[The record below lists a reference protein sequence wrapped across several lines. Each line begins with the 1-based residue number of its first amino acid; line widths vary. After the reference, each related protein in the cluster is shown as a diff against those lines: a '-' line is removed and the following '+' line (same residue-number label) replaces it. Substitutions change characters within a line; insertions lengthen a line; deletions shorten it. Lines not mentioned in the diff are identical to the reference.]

1 MKSSIESAYAT
12 ALSSTFKIVA
22 PIKRN
27 IIKTE
32 CEVHIFIQKQALNIL
47 KVNGYENEYNFF
59 MKYIYQLNQGL
70 VWADQDFK
78 CYHHF
83 YNPRFNKGKFGYEEN
98 AMTLS
103 RIYYNKSLEYLSLGN
118 YERAMF
124 YFGAA
129 CHIVQDLTIPQHAKG
144 KLLDNHR
151 NFELYVKANYK
162 SNNKFKTED
171 GPIYFNNIEDYIEYN
186 STEAL
191 KIDYMYGSLSNLTTR
206 FYLTAIKA
214 ITISQRTTAGCLIMF
229 YNDILL
235 NGYKKH

>member
-1 MKSSIESAYAT
+1 MRDALENVYAT
-12 ALSSTFKIVA
+12 ALSNTFKIVA

-27 IIKTE
+27 IIKTD
-32 CEVHIFIQKQALNIL
+32 CEVHIFIQENALNIL
-47 KVNGYENEYNFF
+47 KVNGYQLEYEFF
-59 MKYIYQLNQGL
+59 EMYMPQINKGL

-83 YNPRFNKGKFGYEEN
+83 YNPKLQKGKFGYDDN
-98 AMTLS
+98 ALTVAKS
-103 RIYYNKSLEYLSLGN
+103 YYDRSIKYLSIGN

-151 NFELYVKANYK
+151 QFEVYVKSNYK
-162 SNNKFKTED
+162 KMKRFKTED
-171 GPIYFNNIEDYIEYN
+171 KPILLNSIDSYIEYN
-186 STEAL
+186 ANL
-191 KIDYMYGSLSNLTTR
+191 GLNLDYMYRNITDLTTK

-214 ITISQRTTAGCLIMF
+214 ITVSQRTTAGCMLMLYDELHF
-229 YNDILL
+229 S
-235 NGYKKH
+235 

>member
-1 MKSSIESAYAT
+1 MRDALENVYAT
-12 ALSSTFKIVA
+12 ALSNAFKIVA

-27 IIKTE
+27 IIKTD
-32 CEVHIFIQKQALNIL
+32 CEVHIFIQENALNIL
-47 KVNGYENEYNFF
+47 KANGYEEEYEFF
-59 MKYIYQLNQGL
+59 KMYMPQVNKGL

-83 YNPRFNKGKFGYEEN
+83 YNPKLQKGKFGYDDN
-98 AMTLS
+98 ALTVAKS
-103 RIYYNKSLEYLSLGN
+103 YYNRSIKYLSIGN

-151 NFELYVKANYK
+151 QFEVYVKSNYK
-162 SNNKFKTED
+162 KVKRFKTED
-171 GPIYFNNIEDYIEYN
+171 KPILLDSIDSYIEHN
-186 STEAL
+186 ANLAL
-191 KIDYMYGSLSNLTTR
+191 GLDYMYRGITNLTTK

-214 ITISQRTTAGCLIMF
+214 ITVSQRTTAGCMLMLYDDLYF
-229 YNDILL
+229 N
-235 NGYKKH
+235 